1 MEGFM
6 KFAKAL
12 MRSGEAKE
20 VGGLAKKWK
29 DVDAPKGFLDGAK
42 EVEGQ
47 AKKWKDV
54 DAPKGFLDGAKKPTT
69 GQKIATAIGTG
80 FAGVGKDNKALD
92 MVKDKYGPSW
102 LKDWSKGG
110 SDSESE
116 DDGWD
121 VYDKNP
127 DMPNGRELNMDKFL
141 KRIKMMSD
149 N

>member
-1 MEGFM
+1 MQEGFM

-12 MRSGEAKE
+12 LRGGEAKE
-20 VGGLAKKWK
+20 VAGLAKKWKNVDAPKGFLGEAEEVEGLAKKWK

-42 EVEGQ
+42 E
-47 AKKWKDV
+47 
-54 DAPKGFLDGAKKPTT
+54 PTT
-69 GQKIATAIGTG
+69 GQKITTAIGTG

-92 MVKDKYGPSW
+92 MVKKKYGPSW
-102 LKDWSKGG
+102 SKGK

-141 KRIKMMSD
+141 KRIKMMSG